1 MSQGIPG
8 ARNVDHVGVSV
19 PNLDQAISFFRNVR
33 SETAVVNGVR
43 LHYRIGGNPDGMPVL
58 LWHGFLG
65 TGYSWHKVMPL
76 LAEAGFSILVPD
88 MRGYGD
94 SDKPAGDEGY
104 DSRALAHEFRALV
117 RQIKFGAGQ
126 PLLLAAHDMG
136 APPVLLWAADYPD
149 EVAGLLYMEV
159 PVMLAEV
166 LTKIITYTPEAM
178 KKGSMWWWILPLAPD
193 VLKRLIVGHERQ
205 FLTWFYEGATANP
218 ASIEPATID
227 EYLRT
232 FSGVEGVLGAN
243 GVYRAAFTT
252 MDQTAPLTIN
262 KVQLPVIALGGDKSL
277 GDKVQQMVAMVADS
291 VEGHTLADCG
301 HFIPEEQPE
310 EVVTYIKK
318 LAEKAGRISTAA

>member
-1 MSQGIPG
+1 MSADSDVREI
-8 ARNVDHVGVSV
+8 AN
-19 PNLDQAISFFRNVR
+19 FR
-33 SETAVVNGVR
+33 SETAIVNGVR

-117 RQIKFGAGQ
+117 RQIKFGASQ

-136 APPVLLWAADYPD
+136 APPALLWAADHPE
-149 EVAGLLYMEV
+149 EVAGLLYVEV

-166 LTKIITYTPEAM
+166 FTKIISYTPEAM
-178 KKGSMWWWILPLAPD
+178 KKGSMWWWVLPLAPD
-193 VLKRLIVGHERQ
+193 VVERLIVGHERK

-232 FSGVEGVLGAN
+232 FSGVEGVLGAH

-252 MDQTAPLTIN
+252 MDQTCPLTIN
-262 KVQLPVIALGGDKSL
+262 KVQVPVIALGGEKSL

-291 VEGHTLADCG
+291 VEGYTLADCG

-310 EVVTYIKK
+310 QVVTYIRK
-318 LAEKAGRISTAA
+318 LAVKADRRGISDRCATLKPLVA

>member
-1 MSQGIPG
+1 MSADSGVRGI
-8 ARNVDHVGVSV
+8 A
-19 PNLDQAISFFRNVR
+19 SFR
-33 SETAVVNGVR
+33 SETATVSGVR
-43 LHYRIGGNPDGMPVL
+43 LHYWIGGNPKGMPVL

-65 TGYSWHKVMPL
+65 TAYSWHKVMPL

-94 SDKPAGDEGY
+94 SDKPAGNEGY
-104 DSRALAHEFRALV
+104 DSRALAEEFRALV
-117 RQIKFGAGQ
+117 RQIEFGAGQ
-126 PLLLAAHDMG
+126 PLLLAVHDMG
-136 APPVLLWAADYPD
+136 APPALLWAADHPE

-166 LTKIITYTPEAM
+166 LAKIISYTPEAM

-193 VLKRLIVGHERQ
+193 VLRRLIVGHERE
-205 FLTWFYEGATANP
+205 FLTWFYEGATADST
-218 ASIEPATID
+218 SIEPATID

-232 FSGVEGVLGAN
+232 FSGVEGVLGAH

-252 MDQTAPLTIN
+252 MDQTAPLTLR
-262 KVQLPVIALGGDKSL
+262 KVQIPVIALGGATAL
-277 GDKVQQMVAMVADS
+277 GDKVWQMVAMVAES

-310 EVVTYIKK
+310 EVITYIKK
-318 LAEKAGRISTAA
+318 LAEKAARRVISTAEQHSSPLVA

>member
-1 MSQGIPG
+1 MNTDSN
-8 ARNVDHVGVSV
+8 AREM
-19 PNLDQAISFFRNVR
+19 ASFR
-33 SETAVVNGVR
+33 SEMAVVNGVR
-43 LHYRIGGNPDGMPVL
+43 LHYWIGGDPDGIPVL

-76 LAEAGFSILVPD
+76 LAKAGFSILVPD

-104 DSRALAHEFRALV
+104 DSRALAEEFRALV
-117 RQIKFGAGQ
+117 RQIEFGGGQ

-136 APPVLLWAADYPD
+136 APPALLWAADHPE

-166 LTKIITYTPEAM
+166 LTKIISYTPEAM

-193 VLKRLIVGHERQ
+193 VLKRLIVGHERE
-205 FLTWFYEGATANP
+205 FLTWFYEGATAMP
-218 ASIEPATID
+218 SSIEPAAID

-232 FSGVEGVLGAN
+232 FSGVEGVLGAH

-252 MDQTAPLTIN
+252 MDQTAPLTRN
-262 KVQLPVIALGGDKSL
+262 KVRVPVIALGGEKAL
-277 GDKVQQMVAMVADS
+277 GSKVQQLVAMVADS

-310 EVVTYIKK
+310 EVMRYIRS
-318 LAEKAGRISTAA
+318 LAEKAVRSSPAVLTQGR

>member
-1 MSQGIPG
+1 MI
-8 ARNVDHVGVSV
+8 ADANVREIA
-19 PNLDQAISFFRNVR
+19 NFR
-33 SETAVVNGVR
+33 SETAVVNGVS
-43 LHYRIGGNPDGMPVL
+43 LHYWIGGSPTGRPVL

-104 DSRALAHEFRALV
+104 DSRALAEEFRALV
-117 RQIKFGAGQ
+117 RQIEFGAGQ

-136 APPVLLWAADYPD
+136 APPALLWAADYPE

-193 VLKRLIVGHERQ
+193 VLRRLIVGHERE
-205 FLTWFYEGATANP
+205 FLTWFYEGATARP
-218 ASIEPATID
+218 ASIDPATID
-227 EYLRT
+227 EYLRS
-232 FSGVEGVLGAN
+232 FSGVEGVLGAH
-243 GVYRAAFTT
+243 GVYRAAFRT
-252 MDQTAPLTIN
+252 MDQTAALTLR
-262 KVQLPVIALGGDKSL
+262 KVKPPVIALGGDKSL

-301 HFIPEEQPE
+301 HFIPEEQPQQ
-310 EVVTYIKK
+310 VMTYISR
-318 LAEKAGRISTAA
+318 LAEKAARREMSAAVEHPRPLLV

>member
-1 MSQGIPG
+1 
-8 ARNVDHVGVSV
+8 
-19 PNLDQAISFFRNVR
+19 
-33 SETAVVNGVR
+33 
-43 LHYRIGGNPDGMPVL
+43 
-58 LWHGFLG
+58 
-65 TGYSWHKVMPL
+65 MPL

-117 RQIKFGAGQ
+117 RQIEFGAGQ
-126 PLLLAAHDMG
+126 PLLLDAHDMG
-136 APPVLLWAADYPD
+136 APPALLWAANYPE

-159 PVMLAEV
+159 PVMLADV
-166 LTKIITYTPEAM
+166 LAKIITYTPEAM

-193 VLKRLIVGHERQ
+193 VLKRLIVGHERE

-232 FSGVEGVLGAN
+232 FSGTEGVLGAH

-252 MDQTAPLTIN
+252 MDQTAPLTIH

-277 GDKVQQMVAMVADS
+277 GDKVRHMVAMVADS

-310 EVVTYIKK
+310 EVMAYISR
-318 LAEKAGRISTAA
+318 LAERAARRGISTAAQNSRPLVA

>member
-1 MSQGIPG
+1 MIADS
-8 ARNVDHVGVSV
+8 
-19 PNLDQAISFFRNVR
+19 NLRELANFR

-43 LHYRIGGNPDGMPVL
+43 LHYWIGGNPNGRPVL

-88 MRGYGD
+88 MRGYGN

-117 RQIKFGAGQ
+117 RQIEFGGGQ

-136 APPVLLWAADYPD
+136 APPALLWAADYPE

-166 LTKIITYTPEAM
+166 LTKIFTYTPEAM
-178 KKGSMWWWILPLAPD
+178 QKGSMWWWILPLAPD
-193 VLKRLIVGHERQ
+193 VLKRLVVGHERE

-232 FSGVEGVLGAN
+232 FSGIAGVLGAQ
-243 GVYRAAFTT
+243 GVYRAAFKT

-262 KVQLPVIALGGDKSL
+262 MVQVPVIAVGGEKSL
-277 GDKVQQMVAMVADS
+277 GTKVQQMVAMVADS

-310 EVVTYIKK
+310 EVMAYISR
-318 LAEKAGRISTAA
+318 LAEKAARREISTAVQHPRPLMV